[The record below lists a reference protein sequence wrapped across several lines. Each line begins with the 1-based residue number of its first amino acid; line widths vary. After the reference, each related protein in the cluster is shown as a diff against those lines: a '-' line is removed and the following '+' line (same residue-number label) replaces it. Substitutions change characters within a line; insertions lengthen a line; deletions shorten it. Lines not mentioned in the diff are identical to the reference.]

1 METLECVKEMKF
13 FPKYIPNEYLTQLYR
28 LNSLGL
34 SSTINNTWTEKDS
47 LIWTDLDFSC
57 RAGYVQPTCVKEV
70 NAKRA

>member
-47 LIWTDLDFSC
+47 LIWTDLDF
-57 RAGYVQPTCVKEV
+57 QL
-70 NAKRA
+70 